1 MVTLLWCA
9 RARDAAGARE
19 AMRRLLRA
27 LAVATWALG
36 RYRVGVDS
44 VPIAA
49 VIVASDRCAAGE
61 ATDRSG
67 PRAAELLAAAGFQV
81 AGVEVVPDGLGPVRA
96 ALDRAL
102 AGPARVVVTSGGT
115 GVGPHDQTPEATAGV
130 IARELPGLAEAIRR
144 EGARHTPTAALSR
157 GLAGVTAGGVLVV
170 NTPGS
175 PAAVEQSLA
184 VVLPVVRHVLDQVS
198 GGDH

>member
-1 MVTLLWCA
+1 M
-9 RARDAAGARE
+9 
-19 AMRRLLRA
+19 
-27 LAVATWALG
+27 
-36 RYRVGVDS
+36 
-44 VPIAA
+44 PIAA

-61 ATDRSG
+61 AADRSG

-102 AGPARVVVTSGGT
+102 AGPARLVVTSGGT
-115 GVGPHDQTPEATAGV
+115 GVGPRDQTPEATAGV
-130 IARELPGLAEAIRR
+130 IARELPGLAEAIRH
-144 EGARHTPTAALSR
+144 EGARHTPTAVLSR
-157 GLAGVTAGGVLVV
+157 GLAGVTARGVLVV

-184 VVLPVVRHVLDQVS
+184 VVLPVIRHVLDQVS